1 MTKIAPHESHATH
14 REALTAAGGTARKAL
29 LRVSG
34 DLARSTFRTISFQT
48 VALTGLFLWGV
59 SIEFGGDS
67 RVALTWMATVSF
79 LTLWLLTRN
88 LRRAFEALGNAAM
101 DIWPLAILAAAVP
114 LTLWRTWFEDRVP
127 ILHQH
132 ESIANWAICG
142 LWPLFGGL
150 VALHHAVSSGT
161 AKGLR
166 ARSHGTVVSV
176 RKNRKLG
183 TALLMLGDDISPF
196 SAPRVAEFAVKLGYE
211 LVCWEPYACRAWV
224 ERLDP
229 LRSKLRHAVALMLDV
244 QLWDLDLEV
253 TADEVGQI
261 STITAHRAPA
271 ILDRA
276 RRRAIWMELVHSV
289 VPPIA
294 NTTWRFDDRTTEGT
308 VRLVRELDILRAS
321 ITLADFSAQFRQEIL
336 PPDEAWKL
344 FPVALAEDGTAVN
357 FGTFQS
363 LIVGQTGAGKGS
375 AAWSIISGL
384 LPSARAGLVHFYA
397 IDPKNSE
404 ATAAT
409 GLFEEIAIDADGWSS
424 LLKRLVALLK
434 ERQGH
439 GRNPPVTKEAPLIL
453 LFIDEMSAL
462 TMLDTD
468 THRRGEVMQNL
479 LILLSQGRS
488 DNVLIL
494 GAVQA
499 PMKEF
504 LGQARMFMA
513 MRIAMRTEV
522 AGETDLVLGEGSS
535 AGGAAAHLIPVANPG
550 NGYESAGIGYMRIE
564 GHASPVR
571 VRFPFTD
578 DATLA
583 SWGNEFA
590 ALRAARKTIPLGK
603 YPTSGVLVGEDF
615 NFMLDDRGVSSVPRR
630 AAAAGDKSVFGS
642 Y

>member
-1 MTKIAPHESHATH
+1 MTNVAPHESNRTH
-14 REALTAAGGTARKAL
+14 REALVAAGGMVRKVF
-29 LRVSG
+29 LRLSN
-34 DLARSTFRTISFQT
+34 DLATSKLRAISLQS
-48 VALTGLFLWGV
+48 VALTGLFLWAA

-67 RVALTWMATVSF
+67 LVALTWMATVSF

-88 LRRAFEALGNAAM
+88 LGRTFEALGNAAM
-101 DIWPLAILAAAVP
+101 DLWPMAILAAAVP
-114 LTLWRTWFEDRVP
+114 LTLWRTWFEARMP

-132 ESIANWAICG
+132 EDMVIWAICG
-142 LWPLFGGL
+142 LWPLFGAL
-150 VALHHAVSSGT
+150 VAFHHAVSSGT

-166 ARSHGTVVSV
+166 ARSHGTVIAV
-176 RKNRKLG
+176 RRNRKLG
-183 TALLMLGDDISPF
+183 TALLTLENEVNSS

-211 LVCWEPYACRAWV
+211 LVCWEPYAYRAWV
-224 ERLDP
+224 EKLDP
-229 LRSKLRHAVALMLDV
+229 LRSKLRHAIALMLDV
-244 QLWDLDLEV
+244 QPWDLDLEV
-253 TADEVGQI
+253 TTDDGGLVSA
-261 STITAHRAPA
+261 ITVHRAPA

-294 NTTWRFDDRTTEGT
+294 NTRWRFDDRTAEGT
-308 VRLVRELDILRAS
+308 VRLVRERDILRAS
-321 ITLADFSAQFRQEIL
+321 ISLADFSAQFRQEVL
-336 PPDEAWKL
+336 PPDEAWKS
-344 FPVALAEDGTAVN
+344 FPVALAEDGTAVAYS
-357 FGTFQS
+357 TFQS

-375 AAWSIISGL
+375 AVWSIVSGL

-404 ATAAT
+404 ASAAT

-424 LLKRLVALLK
+424 LLKRMVGLLK

-439 GRNPPVTKEAPLIL
+439 GRNPPVTSEAPLIL

-468 THRRGEVMQNL
+468 IRRRGEVMQNL
-479 LILLSQGRS
+479 LLLLSQGRS
-488 DNVLIL
+488 DNVLVL

-550 NGYESAGIGYMRIE
+550 NGYESAGIAYMRIE
-564 GHASPVR
+564 GNASPVR

-590 ALRAARKTIPLGK
+590 ALRAARKPTLRKEPIPD
-603 YPTSGVLVGEDF
+603 VLVGEDF
-615 NFMLDDRGVSSVPRR
+615 TFAPDDRGIRTVP
-630 AAAAGDKSVFGS
+630 
-642 Y
+642 

>member
-1 MTKIAPHESHATH
+1 MTKIAPHESHATD
-14 REALTAAGGTARKAL
+14 REALAAAAGMARKVL

-34 DLARSTFRTISFQT
+34 DLARSTFRTLSFQA

-59 SIEFGGDS
+59 SIDFGGDS

-132 ESIANWAICG
+132 ESMANWAICG

-166 ARSHGTVVSV
+166 ARSHGTVVAV
-176 RKNRKLG
+176 RRNRKLG
-183 TALLMLGDDISPF
+183 TALLILGDDISPF

-261 STITAHRAPA
+261 STLTAHRAPA

-336 PPDEAWKL
+336 PPDEAWKS

-404 ATAAT
+404 AKAAA
-409 GLFEEIAIDADGWSS
+409 GLFEEIAIDPGGWSQ
-424 LLKRLVALLK
+424 LLENLVALLK
-434 ERQGH
+434 SRQGR
-439 GRNPPVTKEAPLIL
+439 GRKPAITVKDPLIL
-453 LFIDEMSAL
+453 LFIDELSAL

-468 THRRGEVMQNL
+468 SRRRTEVMQNL
-479 LILLSQGRS
+479 LLLLSQGRS
-488 DNVLIL
+488 DNILVLA
-494 GAVQA
+494 AVQA

-504 LGQARMFMA
+504 VGQARMFFG

-522 AGETDLVLGEGSS
+522 SAETDLVLGDGAS
-535 AGGAAAHLIPVANPG
+535 ASGATAHLIPVANEG
-550 NGYESAGIGYMRIE
+550 NGYMSAGTGYMRME
-564 GHASPVR
+564 GEATPIR
-571 VRFPFTD
+571 VRFPYTD
-578 DATLA
+578 DDQLA
-583 SWGNEFA
+583 AWSAEFSELRTA
-590 ALRAARKTIPLGK
+590 RQRERSASALT
-603 YPTSGVLVGEDF
+603 
-615 NFMLDDRGVSSVPRR
+615 
-630 AAAAGDKSVFGS
+630 
-642 Y
+642 